1 MVTIVVTKARKRTT
15 ITFQVKKWCSMFQLP
30 SQKIL
35 IYPFNW
41 LKTFQFSYF
50 NLFIS
55 MLAYAFSSPV
65 NKKNISTWKLKIIL
79 SNWKVL
85 LVTPMVEKF
94 EKVYH
99 NLISSTNFKW
109 NPQIRTDDD
118 DDLENRVS
126 LCGRFKGQNLCV
138 LYY

>member
-1 MVTIVVTKARKRTT
+1 
-15 ITFQVKKWCSMFQLP
+15 
-30 SQKIL
+30 
-35 IYPFNW
+35 
-41 LKTFQFSYF
+41 
-50 NLFIS
+50 

-65 NKKNISTWKLKIIL
+65 NQKNISTWKLKIIL

-99 NLISSTNFKW
+99 YLISGTNFKW
-109 NPQIRTDDD
+109 NPQIGTDDD

-126 LCGRFKGQNLCV
+126 LCGRSKGQNLCV